1 MRIILCF
8 SVVGAKPKKHGK
20 SVKNGAP
27 MPNQPKPNKSRV
39 PKAARRPLIRL
50 LILGG
55 ARSGKSGLAQALAA
69 RRWSRPA
76 YLATAEILD
85 DEMAARIRLH
95 RRTRGRKWRCVE
107 EPLEIARI
115 IRRGVP
121 GADGILVDCLTLWLS
136 NVLLKEGRGAFTR
149 RRDELIESLRRARQD
164 VILVANEVGLSV
176 VPDNALGRTFR
187 DLAGW
192 LNQAVA
198 KEADT
203 VVFVAAGLPLVLKG
217 RLPE

>member
-1 MRIILCF
+1 MLNR
-8 SVVGAKPKKHGK
+8 PKT
-20 SVKNGAP
+20 
-27 MPNQPKPNKSRV
+27 NKSRV
-39 PKAARRPLIRL
+39 AKAARRPVVRL

-55 ARSGKSGLAQALAA
+55 ARSGKSRLAQDMAA
-69 RRWSRPA
+69 RRWLHPV

-85 DEMAARIRLH
+85 DEMAARVRMH
-95 RRTRGRKWRCVE
+95 RRTRARRWHCVE
-107 EPLEIARI
+107 EPLEIAKI

-121 GADGILVDCLTLWLS
+121 GTDGLLVDCLTIWLS
-136 NVLLKEGRGAFTR
+136 NVLLKEGRGAFAR
-149 RRDELIESLRRARQD
+149 RRDELVKALHQTRQD
-164 VILVANEVGLSV
+164 VILVTNEVGMGV
-176 VPDNALGRTFR
+176 VPENELGRTFR

-217 RLPE
+217 RLPK

>member
-1 MRIILCF
+1 MLNR
-8 SVVGAKPKKHGK
+8 PKT
-20 SVKNGAP
+20 
-27 MPNQPKPNKSRV
+27 NKSRV
-39 PKAARRPLIRL
+39 AKAARRPVVRL

-55 ARSGKSGLAQALAA
+55 ARSGKSCLAQDMAA
-69 RRWSRPA
+69 RRWLHPV

-85 DEMAARIRLH
+85 DEMAARVRMH
-95 RRTRGRKWRCVE
+95 RRTRARRWHCVE
-107 EPLEIARI
+107 EPLEIAKI

-121 GADGILVDCLTLWLS
+121 GTDGLLVDCLTIWLS
-136 NVLLKEGRGAFTR
+136 NVLLKEGRGAFAR
-149 RRDELIESLRRARQD
+149 RRDELVKALHQTRQD

-176 VPDNALGRTFR
+176 VPEHALGRTFR

-217 RLPE
+217 RLPK

>member
-1 MRIILCF
+1 MLNR
-8 SVVGAKPKKHGK
+8 PKT
-20 SVKNGAP
+20 
-27 MPNQPKPNKSRV
+27 NKSRV
-39 PKAARRPLIRL
+39 AKAARRPVVRL

-55 ARSGKSGLAQALAA
+55 ARSGKSRLAQDIATH
-69 RRWSRPA
+69 RWLHPV

-85 DEMAARIRLH
+85 DEMAARVRMH
-95 RRTRGRKWRCVE
+95 RQVRARRWHCVE

-121 GADGILVDCLTLWLS
+121 GTDGLLVDCLTIWLS
-136 NVLLKEGRGAFTR
+136 NVLLKEGRGAFAR
-149 RRDELIESLRRARQD
+149 RRDELVKALHQTRQD
-164 VILVANEVGLSV
+164 VILVTNEVGMGV
-176 VPDNALGRTFR
+176 VPENELGRTFR

-203 VVFVAAGLPLVLKG
+203 VIFVAAGLPLVLKG
-217 RLPE
+217 RLPK

>member
-1 MRIILCF
+1 MKQ
-8 SVVGAKPKKHGK
+8 KPAITH
-20 SVKNGAP
+20 AP
-27 MPNQPKPNKSRV
+27 
-39 PKAARRPLIRL
+39 AITRL
-50 LILGG
+50 LVIGG
-55 ARSGKSGLAQALAA
+55 ARSGKSRLAQDLAA
-69 RRWSRPA
+69 RQWRHPV

-85 DEMAARIRLH
+85 DEMADRVRRH
-95 RRTRGRKWRCVE
+95 RRARTRRWRCVE

-115 IRRGVP
+115 IRQGVP
-121 GADGILVDCLTLWLS
+121 GTDGILVDCLTIWLS
-136 NVLLKEGRGAFTR
+136 NVLLKEGRGAFAR
-149 RRDELIESLRRARQD
+149 RRDELIKALRQARQD

-176 VPDNALGRTFR
+176 VPEYELGRTFR

-217 RLPE
+217 HWQGMPAIPGK

>member
-1 MRIILCF
+1 MLSR
-8 SVVGAKPKKHGK
+8 
-20 SVKNGAP
+20 
-27 MPNQPKPNKSRV
+27 PKPNKSRV
-39 PKAARRPLIRL
+39 PKASRRPVVCL

-55 ARSGKSGLAQALAA
+55 ARSGKSRLAQAIAA
-69 RRWSRPA
+69 RRWSRPV

-85 DEMAARIRLH
+85 DEMAARVRMH
-95 RRTRGRKWRCVE
+95 RQTRARHWRCVE
-107 EPLEIARI
+107 EPLEIAKI
-115 IRRGVP
+115 IRRGIP
-121 GADGILVDCLTLWLS
+121 GTDGILVDCLTIWLS
-136 NVLLKEGRGAFTR
+136 NVLLKEGRGAFAR
-149 RRDELIESLRRARQD
+149 RRDALVKALRQARQD
-164 VILVANEVGLSV
+164 VILVANEVCLSV
-176 VPDNALGRTFR
+176 VPEHALGRTFR